1 MLASAP
7 LVRLLGNRGLIA
19 AERLMGMVLLMLAV
33 ELFLDGMKQSL
44 A

>member
-1 MLASAP
+1 M
-7 LVRLLGNRGLIA
+7 RLLGNRGLIA